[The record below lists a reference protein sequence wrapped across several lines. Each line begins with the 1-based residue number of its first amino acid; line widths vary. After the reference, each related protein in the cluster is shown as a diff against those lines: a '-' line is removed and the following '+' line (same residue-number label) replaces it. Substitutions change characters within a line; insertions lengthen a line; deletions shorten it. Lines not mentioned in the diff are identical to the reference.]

1 MEALTLVT
9 DKRIKQLIL
18 SGKVAIKC
26 AAGDAGCLAYCEDGH
41 AMHPRPKDYILCGG
55 EYCGDRGFGT
65 AASSAAARRM
75 GGRRRCCGSLTRLTS
90 DCRRLRRLPCGL
102 GFGSLFRNRCFHRI
116 LLPCA
121 RSATSPAEILQHFT
135 VHVQQPTARD
145 WFVIANIFSIRVQFN
160 VILGYGAANPES

>member
-65 AASSAAARRM
+65 AASSAEARRM
-75 GGRRRCCGSLTRLTS
+75 GGRPRCCGSPSGLPDDS
-90 DCRRLRRLPCGL
+90 RLPRPRPG
-102 GFGSLFRNRCFHRI
+102 
-116 LLPCA
+116 
-121 RSATSPAEILQHFT
+121 
-135 VHVQQPTARD
+135 
-145 WFVIANIFSIRVQFN
+145 
-160 VILGYGAANPES
+160 